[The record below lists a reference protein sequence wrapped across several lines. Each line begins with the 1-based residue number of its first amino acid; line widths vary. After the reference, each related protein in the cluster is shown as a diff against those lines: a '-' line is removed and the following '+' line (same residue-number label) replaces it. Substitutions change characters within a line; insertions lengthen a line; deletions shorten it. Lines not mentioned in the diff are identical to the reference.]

1 MQGKIGKNNKVMMD
15 RVVFLDRDGVINQES
30 PEYIKTRAEFKFIPG
45 SLEAICRLSQEGFNI
60 IIITNQSV
68 IGRKMVTTEGLL
80 QIHAKLRQQVKNG
93 GGCIKDIFYC
103 PHLPQDQCNCRKP
116 KPALIF
122 QAKKKYNINLSSA
135 IMVGDSTKDI
145 QCAINAGCG
154 TTILVQTGN
163 GQKAI
168 KELAVN
174 HIFPDHSAMN
184 LELAASWIIK
194 HAEKIV

>member
-1 MQGKIGKNNKVMMD
+1 MN

-30 PEYIKTRAEFKFIPG
+30 PEYIKNRAEFKFIPG
-45 SLEAICRLSQEGFNI
+45 SLEAICCLSQEGFDI

-68 IGRKMVTTEGLL
+68 IGRKMVTPDGLL
-80 QIHAKLRQQVKNG
+80 QIHAKLRQEVKKG

-116 KPALIF
+116 KPDLIF
-122 QAKKKYNINLSSA
+122 QAKEKYNINLGST

-154 TTILVQTGN
+154 TTVLVQTGN
-163 GQKAI
+163 GRKAL
-168 KELAVN
+168 KELAAD
-174 HIFPDHSAMN
+174 HIIPDHIALN
-184 LELAASWIIK
+184 LEQAASWIIK
-194 HAEKIV
+194 HAGKIV